1 MATNPNIAL
10 SYRPNVALN
19 RRDPLADA
27 ANIQSLQANQFK
39 FDELKRDRDEMMQL
53 QEQLK
58 GMGQDPDLDKLM
70 DVYVRSGRPDYVKMG
85 IEGKQKL
92 KEQREFAKLVG
103 GDMAAP
109 VAPAA
114 PDAAPAFGMPAGA
127 QPSGDYTSTQTMGR
141 VPGVVTTPIPDA
153 APMNALAP
161 AAAPAAAPANALANP
176 NASQIQQT
184 QKQINDLRQFAA
196 SNPGM
201 AAQAMQQAR
210 LLQDQLEMFSRAK
223 TPETAK
229 LADRFVPVGRLV
241 FDRET
246 QQYISPSQTQL
257 AQSQERSA
265 AGAAGGAAPKPM
277 TPVQSAKRRDQLGKE
292 FKSAQNALQTTQDVL
307 DSIAFVK
314 AEPGLSRATGF
325 IGTMLPSMPEGAAA
339 SAETRLK
346 NLEGK
351 VTALGKAQAASTGAI
366 GSIATQEWQVLRDQ
380 IAAIDRAKGTGP
392 LLSQLDLVEAQAQG
406 AMERI
411 RDAYQR
417 QFGEDFEQFPQFA
430 DLPVPKTS
438 FKPRAPAGGKPAA
451 GGLSPAEQAEL
462 DQLRKRFGK

>member
-10 SYRPNVALN
+10 SYRPNVALE

-27 ANIQSLQANQFK
+27 ANIQSLQSNQFK

-70 DVYVRSGRPDYVKMG
+70 DVYARSGRPDYVKMG
-85 IEGKQKL
+85 LEGKQKL
-92 KEQREFAKLVG
+92 KEQREYAKLI
-103 GDMAAP
+103 GDSMAAP
-109 VAPAA
+109 EAPAAAAPAA
-114 PDAAPAFGMPAGA
+114 PPVMRMPQAPAPTNALGSGTFGMGAPAAPVNALAAPAPA
-127 QPSGDYTSTQTMGR
+127 Q
-141 VPGVVTTPIPDA
+141 
-153 APMNALAP
+153 
-161 AAAPAAAPANALANP
+161 AAAPANALANP
-176 NASQIQQT
+176 NAGQIQQT
-184 QKQINDLRQFAA
+184 QKRINDLMQFAA

-201 AAQAMQQAR
+201 AGQAMQQAR

-246 QQYISPSQTQL
+246 QQYISPSQAQL
-257 AQSQERSA
+257 AQSQERP
-265 AGAAGGAAPKPM
+265 AGGGAGGGTRESAPKPM

-292 FKSAQNALQTTQDVL
+292 FKSVQNALQTTQDVL

-314 AEPGLSRATGF
+314 DEPGLSRATGF
-325 IGTMLPSMPEGAAA
+325 TGALPSMPEGAAA

-351 VTALGKAQAASTGAI
+351 VTALGKAQAASSGAI
-366 GSIATQEWQVLRDQ
+366 GSIANQEWQILRDQ
-380 IAAIDRAKGTGP
+380 IAALDRLKGTGP
-392 LLSQLDLVEAQAQG
+392 LLGQLDLVEAQAQG

-411 RDAYQR
+411 KDAYQR

-430 DLPVPKTS
+430 DLPAPRTS

-451 GGLSPAEQAEL
+451 GGATGGWSVV
-462 DQLRKRFGK
+462 R

>member
-1 MATNPNIAL
+1 
-10 SYRPNVALN
+10 
-19 RRDPLADA
+19 LADA

-39 FDELKRDRDEMMQL
+39 FEELKRDRDEMMQL
-53 QEQLK
+53 QTQLK

-70 DVYVRSGRPDYVKMG
+70 DVYVQSGRPDYVKMG
-85 IEGKQKL
+85 LEGKQKL
-92 KEQREFAKLVG
+92 KEQREYAKLVG
-103 GDMAAP
+103 GDM
-109 VAPAA
+109 VAPEA
-114 PDAAPAFGMPAGA
+114 AAPAFGMPAGA

-176 NASQIQQT
+176 NAGQIQQT
-184 QKQINDLRQFAA
+184 QKRINDLMQFAA

-201 AAQAMQQAR
+201 AGQAMQQAR
-210 LLQDQLEMFSRAK
+210 LLQAQLEMFSRAK

-265 AGAAGGAAPKPM
+265 AGGAGGGTRAAPAAPAPKPM
-277 TPVQSAKRRDQLGKE
+277 TSVQSAKRRDQLGKE
-292 FKSAQNALQTTQDVL
+292 FKAAQSALQTTQDVL

-314 AEPGLSRATGF
+314 SEPGLSRATGF

-351 VTALGKAQAASTGAI
+351 VTALGKAAASATGSV
-366 GSIATQEWQVLRDQ
+366 GSIAIPEWKIMRDM
-380 IAAIDRAKGTGP
+380 IAAVDPVKGTGP
-392 LLSQLDLVEAQAQG
+392 LLQQIDLIEAQAQG
-406 AMERI
+406 ALERI
-411 RDAYQR
+411 RDGYQR

-430 DLPVPKTS
+430 DLPAPRTS

-451 GGLSPAEQAEL
+451 GGATGGWSVV
-462 DQLRKRFGK
+462 R